1 MSKQVKNMQIAAL
14 KSEFGSTRDFVV
26 MGINKLDNDANG
38 ALRTNLRKK
47 KISLRV
53 VKNSLARKVL
63 GDLGLNVKGDSPL
76 FTGMTILAFGGS
88 SVSELSRE
96 VESEL
101 KNPKNA
107 GTYKVVQWRDTN
119 NDGIRDSDEF
129 TELPYGGSLSHA
141 KFGLLPSVNKAAA
154 KDQPVS
160 QDISVVVKGNT
171 VSCKINGAEV
181 WSAPKDS
188 LVMAGRLKSTD
199 GAWGV
204 RSAHN
209 TDVIVSGL
217 MAMKP

>member
-1 MSKQVKNMQIAAL
+1 MPAPKAMVVRGFGPTAFQMNGRRGGAA
-14 KSEFGSTRDFVV
+14 
-26 MGINKLDNDANG
+26 
-38 ALRTNLRKK
+38 
-47 KISLRV
+47 
-53 VKNSLARKVL
+53 
-63 GDLGLNVKGDSPL
+63 
-76 FTGMTILAFGGS
+76 
-88 SVSELSRE
+88 
-96 VESEL
+96 
-101 KNPKNA
+101 
-107 GTYKVVQWRDTN
+107 
-119 NDGIRDSDEF
+119 
-129 TELPYGGSLSHA
+129 
-141 KFGLLPSVNKAAA
+141 PSVNKAAA